1 MQSRPLLGYDASE
14 RGARLLSTLHFWEKG
29 QMPLWIC
36 GRGPADDRFGKCPV
50 RRLLDGRMT
59 IKYGILNALHLKWKR
74 I

>member
-36 GRGPADDRFGKCPV
+36 GRGPAGDRFGK
-50 RRLLDGRMT
+50 
-59 IKYGILNALHLKWKR
+59 
-74 I
+74 